1 MLLSK
6 CLVCNSKKQKFLK
19 EKEARGLLNNLTRVK
34 IPVVNDLPLFNAYS
48 KSIKMNA
55 IVKILPLAG
64 NKFMS
69 EMLLKQPGFTYGTFA
84 PFNKNKEE
92 K

>member
-1 MLLSK
+1 M
-6 CLVCNSKKQKFLK
+6 
-19 EKEARGLLNNLTRVK
+19 K

-55 IVKILPLAG
+55 IVKMLPLTV
-64 NKFMS
+64 NKFVS
-69 EMLLKQPGFTYGTFA
+69 EMLLKQSGFTYGTFA

>member
-1 MLLSK
+1 M
-6 CLVCNSKKQKFLK
+6 
-19 EKEARGLLNNLTRVK
+19 
-34 IPVVNDLPLFNAYS
+34 PLFNAYS

-55 IVKILPLAG
+55 IVKMLPLTG

-84 PFNKNKEE
+84 PFNKNKDE

>member
-1 MLLSK
+1 M
-6 CLVCNSKKQKFLK
+6 
-19 EKEARGLLNNLTRVK
+19 
-34 IPVVNDLPLFNAYS
+34 PLFNAYS

-55 IVKILPLAG
+55 IVKMLPLTV
-64 NKFMS
+64 NKFVS
-69 EMLLKQPGFTYGTFA
+69 EMLLKQSGFTYGTFA